1 METTQ
6 TQISMETPAQKPR
19 VNIKIFDIF
28 DISEV
33 KIEDP
38 GLKKYINLTPKYVL
52 KSHGRDRE
60 KFGKTKVNI
69 MERLMGLLLVPGHR
83 GKKHTVMTSHI
94 SGKWAKEANT
104 VVQAFKIIE
113 QKTKQNP
120 VQVFVKAIENAAPRD
135 EITSIEYGG
144 ARYPQ
149 AVDVSPY
156 RRVNIAL
163 RNIVHGAQDKSFGKK
178 TKMADAL
185 AAEIIN
191 ASMESNESFA
201 LTKKSETEKMADS
214 AR

>member
-1 METTQ
+1 M
-6 TQISMETPAQKPR
+6 
-19 VNIKIFDIF
+19 VIKIFDLF
-28 DISEV
+28 DVSEV
-33 KIEDP
+33 KVEDM
-38 GLKKYINLTPKYVL
+38 GLKKYINLTPKMVL

-60 KFGKTKVNI
+60 KFGKGRVNI
-69 MERLMGLLLVPGHR
+69 IERLISLLQVPGHR
-83 GKKHTVMTSHI
+83 GKKHVIMTSYAT
-94 SGKWAKEANT
+94 GKWSKEVKT
-104 VVQAFKIIE
+104 VLGAFKIIE

-156 RRVNIAL
+156 RRVNIAI
-163 RNIVHGAQDKSFGKK
+163 RNIVHGSQDKAFNKK
-178 TKMADAL
+178 TRMAEAL
-185 AAEIIN
+185 ANEIIN
-191 ASMESNESFA
+191 ASIESGESFA